1 MGRGE
6 RPVSVRQVAALYTY
20 DNGLYAIEGTGKMV
34 RDALENAAPYFKTG
48 GGFNPVVYGFNY
60 DIAKGVE
67 YEIDLTQAE
76 GHRIRNLR
84 WHSAALR
91 DDQKLRLAVNNYR
104 EGGSAGL
111 HDVPGR
117 EDGLTVAPG
126 DSRPDGGV
134 LHGAQTTALE
144 DGWQLADR
152 AIDGEGS
159 VAERGAR
166 RAPETNQ

>member
-84 WHSAALR
+84 WHGAALR

-104 EGGSAGL
+104 AGGSAGYTMFQGAKI
-111 HDVPGR
+111 VWRSPR
-117 EDGLTVAPG
+117 EIRDLMVEYYTERKQLPSETDGNWRIGPATAREV
-126 DSRPDGGV
+126 SRRE
-134 LHGAQTTALE
+134 ALR
-144 DGWQLADR
+144 GTP
-152 AIDGEGS
+152 EG
-159 VAERGAR
+159 
-166 RAPETNQ
+166 NQ